1 MILKKRAI
9 HVFLP
14 VILWMTGCGGGGQSV
29 DNNMTMED
37 VCYVNKFPKTF
48 TLDHP
53 IEVETD
59 IIGIQ
64 GLFIY
69 DSLLVLSTTDREGLW
84 SFLSLPDL
92 RFRGKFL
99 TIGEGPYE
107 FFQSPWVDKMKF
119 FTEKGTRYAG
129 IYNFFKGELY
139 KMNIDESIQNRELSM
154 YTLNDSLPKSI
165 SNFVMI
171 DSVHYF
177 CKEIS
182 GTDRQQIRY
191 LSEAGERIIPP
202 HLEKL
207 NRASVSEG
215 EDFNILA
222 TITKVNTERNL
233 VVEMAASMNFINLYS
248 LDGVFGKTIC
258 IGNKLNNIAK
268 IEAKPRWSRKQI
280 FGNLSLYPQFW
291 GVLYLNVDHL
301 AYQMQTAKSSAIM
314 FFDYEGEPLAELKF
328 NTFVTSFDIDFA
340 NGTLYTLNH
349 QTDAFNKYDIRDILK
364 AIAQ

>member
-1 MILKKRAI
+1 MRKGAIL
-9 HVFLP
+9 VFLP
-14 VILWMTGCGGGGQSV
+14 VILWLVGCGGGGQSA
-29 DNNMTMED
+29 DNTMSMED
-37 VCYVNKFPKTF
+37 VRYVNKFPQTF

-59 IIGIQ
+59 IIGI
-64 GLFIY
+64 LDFFVY

-92 RFRGKFL
+92 RFMGKFL

-119 FTEKGTRYAG
+119 FTEEGTRYAG

-139 KMNIDESIQNRELSM
+139 KMNIDESIKNQKLSM

-171 DSVHYF
+171 DSVYYF

-191 LSEAGERIIPP
+191 LSVAGAKVIPP

-222 TITKVNTERNL
+222 TITKVNNERNL

-248 LDGVFGKTIC
+248 LDGSFGKTIC
-258 IGNKLNNIAK
+258 IGKKLDNIAK
-268 IEAKPRWSRKQI
+268 IEAKPEWERIQT

-291 GVLYLNVDHL
+291 GVIYMNVDRL
-301 AYQMQTAKSSAIM
+301 AYVEQRAESSSIM

-328 NTFVTSFDIDFA
+328 NTFITSFDIDFA
-340 NGTLYTLNH
+340 SGTLYTINH
-349 QTDAFNKYDIRDILK
+349 QADAFCKYDIREILNLVFRD
-364 AIAQ
+364 